1 MTRLQITDTTLR
13 DAHQSL
19 LATRWRVEDM
29 LPIANKID
37 QIGFRSVEMWGGATF
52 DSAMRFLGEDP
63 WDRLRKLKAVMPNT
77 PFQMLLRGQNV
88 VGYKHYPDDVVERFI
103 VKAHENGIDVFR
115 IFDALNDLRN
125 MRWAMEVVKREGGHV
140 QACFSYT
147 TSPIHSIDTFVAL
160 AKEMADLDAD
170 SICIKDMAGLAT
182 PQVAFELVRRLKESV
197 DIPIQFHT
205 HDTAGM
211 ATVSCVAAAQAGVD
225 VVDAS
230 ISSLSSGTGQPPIE
244 TLVGIFEGTDRDT
257 GLDLDALIEIADFYK
272 DARGKYAQFERGSH
286 GVEVSVLRYQIPGGM
301 LSNLVNQLR
310 EQNALDRY
318 REVTDE
324 IQRVRADLGYPPL
337 VTPSSQIV
345 GTQATFNVL
354 TGQRYSVII
363 DEVKNYLRNMYGQPP
378 GAVNEDL
385 RKQAIGDEEPIT
397 CRPADLLE
405 PGMEQARKEI
415 GDLAESEEDV
425 LSYAIFGPVARDF
438 LERRRAGG
446 LPATDPT
453 VAAIAA
459 LVADRE
465 GMLEPVLGNAF
476 QGASKEQNRPQ
487 VQLAMAPST
496 WRAGSRPR
504 IRQLGGLPKW

>member
-1 MTRLQITDTTLR
+1 
-13 DAHQSL
+13 
-19 LATRWRVEDM
+19 M
-29 LPIANKID
+29 LPIASKID

-63 WDRLRKLKAVMPNT
+63 WERLRKLKAVMPNT

-103 VKAHENGIDVFR
+103 VKARENGIDVFR
-115 IFDALNDLRN
+115 VFDALNDLRN
-125 MRWAMEVVKREGGHV
+125 MRWAMEVIKREGGHV

-147 TSPIHSIDTFVAL
+147 TSPIHTIDTFVEL
-160 AKEMADLDAD
+160 AIEMADPSSSWGGAD

-182 PQVAFELVRRLKESV
+182 PSVAFELVSRLKEAV

-211 ATVSCVAAAQAGVD
+211 AVASCVAAAQAGVD

-244 TLVGIFEGTDRDT
+244 TFVGMFEGTDRDT
-257 GLDLDALIEIADFYK
+257 GLDLDALIEIADYYK
-272 DARGKYAQFERGSH
+272 DARQKYAQFERGSH

-310 EQNALDRY
+310 EQDALDRY

-363 DEVKNYLRNMYGQPP
+363 DEVKNYLRNMYGRPP
-378 GAVNEDL
+378 GKVNKEL
-385 RKQAIGDEEPIT
+385 RKQAIGDKEPVT

-405 PGMEQARKEI
+405 PGMDQARKEI

-425 LSYAIFGPVARDF
+425 LSYAIFGPVAREY

-446 LPATDPT
+446 MPSSDPT
-453 VAAIAA
+453 VAVIAA
-459 LVADRE
+459 LVAKNE
-465 GMLEPVLGNAF
+465 GLLEPAANASD
-476 QGASKEQNRPQ
+476 QRRPQ
-487 VQLAMAPST
+487 VQLAMPPST
-496 WRAGSRPR
+496 WRASVRPR
-504 IRQLGGLPKW
+504 IRQLGGLPTW

>member
-1 MTRLQITDTTLR
+1 MTEKNPLRITDTTLR

-19 LATRWRVEDM
+19 LATRWRIEDM
-29 LPIANKID
+29 LPVAAKID
-37 QIGFRSVEMWGGATF
+37 QIGFHSVEMWGGATF
-52 DSAMRFLGEDP
+52 DSCMRFLNEDP
-63 WDRLRKLKAVMPNT
+63 WERLRKLKAVMPKT

-88 VGYKHYPDDVVERFI
+88 VGYRHYADDVVERFI
-103 VKAHENGIDVFR
+103 VKSVENGIDIFR

-125 MRWAMEVVKREGGHV
+125 MLWAMQVVKREGAHV

-147 TSPIHSIDTFVAL
+147 TSPIHHIRTFVSL
-160 AKEMADLDAD
+160 AKEMQDYGAD

-182 PQVAFELVRRLKESV
+182 PEAAFELVSRLKYEL
-197 DIPIQFHT
+197 DIPVQFHT

-211 ATVSCVAAAQAGVD
+211 ATAACVAAAEAGVD

-230 ISSLSSGTGQPPIE
+230 ISTLSSGTGQPPIE
-244 TLVGIFEGTDRDT
+244 TLVGIFQGTNRDT
-257 GLDLDALIEIADFYK
+257 GLDLDKLTEIADFYAE
-272 DARGKYAQFERGSH
+272 ARKKYAKFERGAH

-318 REVTDE
+318 NDVTDE

-354 TGQRYSVII
+354 TGQRYGIII
-363 DEVKNYLRNMYGQPP
+363 DEVKNYLKNMYGTPP
-378 GAVNEDL
+378 GPVTEEL
-385 RKQAIGDEEPIT
+385 RRKAIGDEKPID

-405 PGMEQARKEI
+405 PEMEKAKEEI

-425 LSYAIFGPVARDF
+425 LSYAIFGSVTREF
-438 LERRRAGG
+438 LQRRRQKGFAADNPVIG
-446 LPATDPT
+446 
-453 VAAIAA
+453 AIAA
-459 LVADRE
+459 MVAQKE
-465 GMLEPVLGNAF
+465 GMLETPA
-476 QGASKEQNRPQ
+476 AEQDRPQ
-487 VQLAMAPST
+487 LQMAVTPST
-496 WRAGSRPR
+496 WRVGGRPR
-504 IRQLGGLPKW
+504 IRQLGGYPKW

>member
-1 MTRLQITDTTLR
+1 MSTQKLKITDTTLR

-19 LATRWRVEDM
+19 LATRWRIQDM

-37 QIGFRSVEMWGGATF
+37 QIGYQSVEMWGGATF
-52 DSAMRFLGEDP
+52 DSCIRFLGEDP
-63 WDRLRKLKAVMPNT
+63 WERLRQLKAVMPNT

-88 VGYKHYPDDVVERFI
+88 VGYKHYPDDVVERFV
-103 VKAHENGIDVFR
+103 VKAHENGIDIFR

-147 TSPIHSIDTFVAL
+147 TSPIHSIDTFVEL

-182 PQVAFELVRRLKESV
+182 PKVAYELVSRLKGAV

-211 ATVSCVAAAQAGVD
+211 ATASCVAAAQAGVD

-244 TLVGIFEGTDRDT
+244 TLVGIFEDTDRST

-272 DARGKYAQFERGSH
+272 EARGKYAQFERGSH

-354 TGQRYSVII
+354 TGQRYDVII

-378 GAVNEDL
+378 GTVNEEL
-385 RKQAIGDEEPIT
+385 RRQAIGDEEPIT

-405 PGMEQARKEI
+405 PGMEQARAEI

-438 LERRRAGG
+438 LERRKAGG
-446 LPATDPT
+446 LPADDSI

-459 LVADRE
+459 LVADSE
-465 GMLEPVLGNAF
+465 EMLEPAVSA
-476 QGASKEQNRPQ
+476 QERPQ
-487 VQLAMAPST
+487 VQLAITPSA
-496 WRAGSRPR
+496 WRTGGRPR

>member
-1 MTRLQITDTTLR
+1 MVQQKNPLKITDTTLR

-19 LATRWRVEDM
+19 LATRWRIEDM
-29 LPIANKID
+29 LPIASKID
-37 QIGFRSVEMWGGATF
+37 QIGFHSVEMWGGATF
-52 DSAMRFLGEDP
+52 DSCMRFLNEDP
-63 WDRLRKLKAVMPNT
+63 WERLRRLKEVMPNT

-103 VKAHENGIDVFR
+103 VKACENGIDIFR

-125 MRWAMEVVKREGGHV
+125 MVWAMKVVKREGGHV

-147 TSPIHSIDTFVAL
+147 TSPIHHIRTFVRM
-160 AKEMADLDAD
+160 AKDMQDLGAD
-170 SICIKDMAGLAT
+170 SVCIKDMAGLAT
-182 PQVAFELVRRLKESV
+182 PEVAFELVARLKYEL
-197 DIPIQFHT
+197 DIPVQFHT

-211 ATVSCVAAAQAGVD
+211 ATASCVAAAEAGVD
-225 VVDAS
+225 VIDAS
-230 ISSLSSGTGQPPIE
+230 ISSLSMGTGQPPIE
-244 TLVGIFEGTDRDT
+244 TFVGIFQGTTRDT

-272 DARGKYAQFERGSH
+272 EARRKYARFERGSH

-324 IQRVRADLGYPPL
+324 IQHVRADLGYPPL

-354 TGQRYSVII
+354 TGQRYGVII
-363 DEVKNYLRNMYGQPP
+363 DEVKNYLKNMYGTPP
-378 GAVNEDL
+378 GPVNEDL
-385 RKQAIGDEEPIT
+385 RRKAIGDEEPIDV
-397 CRPADLLE
+397 RPADLLE
-405 PGMEQARKEI
+405 PGMEQAREEI
-415 GDLAESEEDV
+415 GDLAQSEEDV
-425 LSYAIFGPVARDF
+425 LSYAIFGPVAREF
-438 LERRRAGG
+438 LERRRTGG

-453 VAAIAA
+453 IAAIAA
-459 LVADRE
+459 LVAQKE
-465 GMLEPVLGNAF
+465 EMIEPPLSA
-476 QGASKEQNRPQ
+476 QERPH
-487 VQLAMAPST
+487 VQLAMTPSS
-496 WRAGSRPR
+496 WRTTGRPR

>member
-1 MTRLQITDTTLR
+1 
-13 DAHQSL
+13 
-19 LATRWRVEDM
+19 M
-29 LPIANKID
+29 LPIATKID
-37 QIGFRSVEMWGGATF
+37 EIGYHSVEMWGGATF
-52 DSAMRFLGEDP
+52 DSCMRFLNEDP
-63 WDRLRKLKAVMPNT
+63 WERLRKLKALMPNT

-103 VKAHENGIDVFR
+103 VKACENGIDIFR

-125 MRWAMEVVKREGGHV
+125 IMWAVKVVKREGGHV

-147 TSPIHSIDTFVAL
+147 TSPVHHVRTFVRL
-160 AKEMADLDAD
+160 AKEMRDLGAD

-182 PQVAFELVRRLKESV
+182 PEVTFELVARLKYEL

-211 ATVSCVAAAQAGVD
+211 ATASCVAAADAGVD
-225 VVDAS
+225 VIDAS
-230 ISSLSSGTGQPPIE
+230 ISSLSMGTGQPPIE
-244 TLVGIFEGTDRDT
+244 TFVGIFRGTSRDT
-257 GLDLDALIEIADFYK
+257 GLDLDQLMEIADFCRK
-272 DARGKYAQFERGSH
+272 ARTKYAQFERGSR

-318 REVTDE
+318 REVANE

-354 TGQRYSVII
+354 TGERYGIII
-363 DEVKNYLRNMYGQPP
+363 DEVRNYLRNMYGMPRGP
-378 GAVNEDL
+378 VNEEL
-385 RKQAIGDEEPIT
+385 YRKAIGDEEPIT

-405 PGMEQARKEI
+405 PGMEKAREEI

-425 LSYAIFGPVARDF
+425 ISYAIFGPVAREF
-438 LERRRAGG
+438 LERRKAGG
-446 LPATDPT
+446 HPASDPT

-459 LVADRE
+459 LVAEKE
-465 GMLEPVLGNAF
+465 GMVKAPVA
-476 QGASKEQNRPQ
+476 EQERPGLQ
-487 VQLAMAPST
+487 MAVTPST
-496 WRAGSRPR
+496 WRTSGRPR
-504 IRQLGGLPKW
+504 IRRIGGLPRW